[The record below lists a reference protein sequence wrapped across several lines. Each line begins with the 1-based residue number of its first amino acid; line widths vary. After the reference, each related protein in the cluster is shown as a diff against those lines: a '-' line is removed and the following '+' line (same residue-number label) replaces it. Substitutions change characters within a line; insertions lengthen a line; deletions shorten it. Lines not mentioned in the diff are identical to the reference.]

1 MVCGVG
7 CDPWVRRGFAEERIN
22 RVQDWA
28 EVHWLFFREG
38 WPKAKICDDL
48 GMFRNEVSRL
58 LGCWRFI
65 GFEWRAADSKPD

>member
-1 MVCGVG
+1 M
-7 CDPWVRRGFAEERIN
+7 
-22 RVQDWA
+22 QDWA